1 MFFIINF
8 KYNLY
13 VESKKNS
20 NNSKRK
26 VKPIKAESRKAVAQ
40 GWLWVGRGEVSK
52 RLVKAYIFSA
62 IRSIR
67 SEDLSKIW

>member
-8 KYNLY
+8 KYKLY

-26 VKPIKAESRKAVAQ
+26 VRPIKAESRKAVAQ
-40 GWLWVGRGEVSK
+40 GCGWGVGSV
-52 RLVKAYIFSA
+52 RLVKAHIFSA